1 MIELTELTPIEEIE
15 SRIINFV
22 ILDEIIEV
30 EMEDGRVIQ
39 IKIDE
44 LKDVDIS
51 KGKLAE
57 ILYNTNRA

>member
-1 MIELTELTPIEEIE
+1 MTELTPIEEIE